1 MKSRF
6 RNPPLLILSAELRG
20 PCSPPWPWPPHFG
33 RGSNK
38 RSLRSIGSWT
48 LSTCWNSVIMSRR
61 LFSKAQIG
69 SKSMVLKP
77 LNWLKQRL
85 NGRWINEEMWWNVVN
100 PNKTSGIRPAK
111 LRCNGLHHVF
121 DGDMSGKFM
130 ECFRYG
136 HLTNFIN
143 KKMWSRWDLLTEMV
157 GCYHHLNGGL
167 SLTWSENFPTGT
179 TDGTGPVGTSEKS
192 LGFSFCRFHVKKN
205 WMKPTTIDFW
215 SEISH
220 VDAPLWKSP
229 DWSSNHITS
238 SPTNHRN
245 SRRGSS
251 PIDASIPGRF
261 THIPWW
267 FFVVATMARPMAHLL
282 LAMCSTSLGV
292 VAISQVWVDL

>member
-1 MKSRF
+1 MGF
-6 RNPPLLILSAELRG
+6 TNRNGGMLPPL
-20 PCSPPWPWPPHFG
+20 
-33 RGSNK
+33 K
-38 RSLRSIGSWT
+38 
-48 LSTCWNSVIMSRR
+48 
-61 LFSKAQIG
+61 
-69 SKSMVLKP
+69 
-77 LNWLKQRL
+77 
-85 NGRWINEEMWWNVVN
+85 WW
-100 PNKTSGIRPAK
+100 S
-111 LRCNGLHHVF
+111 F
-121 DGDMSGKFM
+121 
-130 ECFRYG
+130 
-136 HLTNFIN
+136 TN
-143 KKMWSRWDLLTEMV
+143 MV
-157 GCYHHLNGGL
+157 GKLPDWNDWWDGSCWDIWKIFGL
-167 SLTWSENFPTGT
+167 LFLQVP
-179 TDGTGPVGTSEKS
+179 
-192 LGFSFCRFHVKKN
+192 CKKN